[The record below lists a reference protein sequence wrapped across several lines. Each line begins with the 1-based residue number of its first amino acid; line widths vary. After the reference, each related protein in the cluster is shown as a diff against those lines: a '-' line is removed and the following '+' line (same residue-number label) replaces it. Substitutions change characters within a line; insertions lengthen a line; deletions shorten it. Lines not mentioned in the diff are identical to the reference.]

1 MQVSH
6 GLVELSDVDILL
18 VEFLTQGLQL
28 SLFLFELLLHVV
40 DQFLQFLTLERAVAQ
55 LLLQFVDELLV
66 LTHGLLDEL
75 HVLLDALGRIGALT
89 RLGERDTALGLG
101 NLTETFL
108 DVAEGS
114 NHVIDLIVLLGNDL
128 VK

>member
-1 MQVSH
+1 M
-6 GLVELSDVDILL
+6 DVLL
-18 VEFLTQGLQL
+18 VEFLTQSLQL
-28 SLFLFELLLHVV
+28 DLFLLELLLHIV
-40 DQFLQFLTLERAVAQ
+40 DELLQLLALERTLAQ
-55 LLLQFVDELLV
+55 LLLQLVDEFLV

-114 NHVIDLIVLLGNDL
+114 DHVVDLIVLLGNDL
-128 VK
+128 IQRIT